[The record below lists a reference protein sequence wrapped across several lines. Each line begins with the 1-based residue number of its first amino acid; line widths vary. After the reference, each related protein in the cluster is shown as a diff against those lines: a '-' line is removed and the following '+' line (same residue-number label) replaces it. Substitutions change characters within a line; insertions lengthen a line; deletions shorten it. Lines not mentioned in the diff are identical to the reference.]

1 MCNKHR
7 ICCSNHWPQLQSV
20 GDRSGMRREHY
31 IINKWPLH
39 IERPGFVK
47 CIKSVDIRPSTSV
60 GKNNMFLLLVVGTNF
75 CTTLVLFSFFPMHCC
90 YLVGLEV
97 YK

>member
-1 MCNKHR
+1 M
-7 ICCSNHWPQLQSV
+7 

-31 IINKWPLH
+31 IISKWPLH

-47 CIKSVDIRPSTSV
+47 CMKSVDISSTSV

-90 YLVGLEV
+90 YVVGLEV
-97 YK
+97 CK